1 MLTGLLVEQ
10 SLSELIQLS
19 RSLGSDARLV
29 WAGGGNISVKD
40 GAGGIL
46 IKASGTELGRM
57 TRTQGWRKV
66 NLNQVLGLLDNL
78 LGHKVNAVRIKNG
91 LQESCCDTLVNAPM
105 PSIETFFHALLGRC
119 VVHLHP
125 VAVLPYLCSKNGYNQ
140 LKKSLS
146 PKYDFH
152 WIEFRGLGVVTAGQI
167 LRKILKNKLKLFS
180 RTHIFFLS
188 NHGLIVSCQSAE
200 QAKTIVHQ
208 IVNCCEKKLSPTVML
223 RTAEKNRMTK
233 TAANIQSAC
242 NLCCDGLAN
251 RITVPVKPLRT
262 PEGLTPQ
269 KAWFEGIITPEE
281 LTYLHAG
288 ILWLQNDHP
297 DTLGKSIKS
306 HFRKTGLWPAAFYVA
321 RQGLFVSESKENL
334 SLYQKVF
341 TSYLQIRGRAMHLGG
356 LRPLALKYLSG
367 EGL

>member
-1 MLTGLLVEQ
+1 MEQ
-10 SLSELIQLS
+10 SLLELIPLS

-40 GAGGIL
+40 GQGGMF

-57 TRTQGWRKV
+57 SRQQGWRKV
-66 NLNQVLGLLDNL
+66 NLNHVLGLLDHL
-78 LGHKVNAVRIKNG
+78 LNHKPDAGMAKQG
-91 LQESCCDTLVNAPM
+91 LLESCCDTLVGAPM

-125 VAVLPYLCSKNGYNQ
+125 VAVLPYLCSKNGYHH

-146 PKYDFH
+146 AKYDFH
-152 WIEFRGLGVVTAGQI
+152 WIDFRGLGVVTAGQI
-167 LRKILKNKLKLFS
+167 LRKILQHKLKLFS

-208 IVNCCEKKLSPTVML
+208 IVNCCEKKLSPTVLL
-223 RTAEKNRMTK
+223 RTAEKNRMMK
-233 TAANIQSAC
+233 TAAHIQSAC

-251 RITVPVKPLRT
+251 RITIPVKSLRT
-262 PEGLTPQ
+262 PKGLPPQ

-297 DTLGKSIKS
+297 DILRKNIKS
-306 HFRKTGLWPAAFYVA
+306 HFRKTGLWPAAFYVS
-321 RQGLFVSESKENL
+321 RQGLFVSESEENL
-334 SLYQKVF
+334 PLYQKVYA
-341 TSYLQIRGRAMHLGG
+341 SYLQIRGRAMHLGG
-356 LRPLALKYLSG
+356 LRPLARKYLSG